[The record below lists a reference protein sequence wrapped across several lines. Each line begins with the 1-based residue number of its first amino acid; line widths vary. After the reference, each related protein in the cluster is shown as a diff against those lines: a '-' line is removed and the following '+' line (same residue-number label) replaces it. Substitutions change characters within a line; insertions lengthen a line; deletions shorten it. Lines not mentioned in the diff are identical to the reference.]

1 MISLVKLQDAIQR
14 SLLSEDAIWMA
25 TKSCERDL
33 QNAQWSLG
41 DVLRMLTLLTSGD
54 YRKSEWCDASGGPYP
69 CDVYVLPYDAVRQS
83 RNERSAFEVYLKFSV
98 TESGQLTLVLV
109 SCHGSR

>member
-1 MISLVKLQDAIQR
+1 
-14 SLLSEDAIWMA
+14 
-25 TKSCERDL
+25 
-33 QNAQWSLG
+33 
-41 DVLRMLTLLTSGD
+41 
-54 YRKSEWCDASGGPYP
+54 
-69 CDVYVLPYDAVRQS
+69 VLPYDAVRQS